1 MGNLTS
7 PQSAAWPLCST
18 NKTQTNQCTCVCVCV
33 FVFVLGEPPTDVPHF
48 DETHVRDSHKVVAGH
63 VHHLRVG
70 HLHEHTA
77 GCHMLTARQC

>member
-1 MGNLTS
+1 MDEWATS
-7 PQSAAWPLCST
+7 PHHSLLLGPSAASANTDQPVYL
-18 NKTQTNQCTCVCVCV
+18 CV
-33 FVFVLGEPPTDVPHF
+33 FVFVLGEPLTDVSEF